1 MAHQAEEQ
9 KLTKRDRVDQRYALA
24 FAAAVFTLFAGS
36 AGADDAKTIAG
47 TVCVTCHGENGN
59 CVIPMFPKIAGLS
72 EEYIVKQL
80 RDFMTGRRK
89 SDIMAPIV
97 AQLKPEDVAPLAAYY
112 AAQKPTPG
120 KADDKKMADLG
131 KLIFHDGNE
140 DTGVPACVGC
150 HQPQGVGHNVYPR
163 IGGQHQEYVKQQLKN
178 FAAGDRSNDASRFMR
193 VTAKRMSDEEIQAVA
208 EYLVGIGAK

>member
-1 MAHQAEEQ
+1 MKTFDYKLAHQAG
-9 KLTKRDRVDQRYALA
+9 RGRGALA
-24 FAAAVFTLFAGS
+24 VAALAAALAAGPVM
-36 AGADDAKTIAG
+36 ADDAKTIAAG
-47 TVCVTCHGENGN
+47 VCVTCHGEGGN
-59 CVIPMFPKIAGLS
+59 SVIPMFPKIAGLP

-112 AAQKPTPG
+112 AGHQATVG
-120 KADDKKMADLG
+120 KSEDKKAADLG
-131 KLIFHDGNE
+131 KLIFFDGNE
-140 DTGVPACVGC
+140 DTGVPACIGC
-150 HQPQGVGHNVYPR
+150 HQPQGAGHGIYPR

-178 FAAGDRSNDASRFMR
+178 FAAGDRSNDVSRFMR

>member
-1 MAHQAEEQ
+1 MKTTAHKFSHHARRGRS
-9 KLTKRDRVDQRYALA
+9 LAVGAALA
-24 FAAAVFTLFAGS
+24 ALLAGPAS
-36 AGADDAKTIAG
+36 ADDARTVAATI
-47 TVCVTCHGENGN
+47 CVACHGENGN
-59 CVIPMFPKIAGLS
+59 SAIPMFPKIAGLP

-97 AQLKPEDVAPLAAYY
+97 SQLKPEDIAPLAAYY
-112 AAQKPTPG
+112 AAQKPTVG
-120 KADDKKMADLG
+120 KAEDKKVADLG
-131 KLIFHDGNE
+131 KLIFFDGNE
-140 DTGVPACVGC
+140 DTGVPACIGC
-150 HQPQGVGHNVYPR
+150 HQAQGAGHTVYPR

-178 FAAGDRSNDASRFMR
+178 FAAGDRSNDVSRFMR